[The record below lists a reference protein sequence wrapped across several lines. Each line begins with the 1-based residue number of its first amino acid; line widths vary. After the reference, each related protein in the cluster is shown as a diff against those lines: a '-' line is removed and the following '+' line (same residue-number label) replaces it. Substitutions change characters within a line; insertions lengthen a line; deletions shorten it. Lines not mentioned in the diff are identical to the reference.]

1 MVRALKIISDT
12 IAYFFSVY
20 FSVLFY
26 SIPVVFALQNI
37 NYFLIIGGLVFFIA
51 SIHNYKGYETSIE
64 FSQLRETTALI
75 RSALLMLVV
84 SIFSLFILQ
93 IPIPE
98 FLTVSSR
105 FVFAISLVIIPVI
118 FRKLST
124 FFIPVNNNKENVLLI
139 GLGVMGKSFLNLIK
153 SRRSGF
159 NVLSIL
165 DDRMVKGFIYDGIYV
180 FGGIDKLESFLVNNA
195 VDRIV
200 ISIRNLAEEKINYI
214 QSIANKTGTQLNY
227 LPSIESF
234 TNDPLKLIDHAG
246 IQLVTRNRQSQ
257 SFFYK
262 IGKRTVDIVLSL
274 VGFCLSLPFWLFI
287 PIMIKKD
294 SPGPVLFKQ
303 KRVGLKE
310 KPFELYKF
318 RSMFIDSS
326 KYEYCPT
333 GTDDP
338 RVTKTGRWLRKI
350 SLDELPQLI
359 NILKGHMSIVGPR
372 PEMQFIVDEYNDVE
386 KKRLLVKPG
395 LTGLWQI
402 SRHRSSE
409 ITHNMEYDFYY
420 IENQGFVLD
429 FVIIIMTLFF
439 VVRGITH

>member
-1 MVRALKIISDT
+1 
-12 IAYFFSVY
+12 
-20 FSVLFY
+20 
-26 SIPVVFALQNI
+26 
-37 NYFLIIGGLVFFIA
+37 
-51 SIHNYKGYETSIE
+51 
-64 FSQLRETTALI
+64 
-75 RSALLMLVV
+75 ML
-84 SIFSLFILQ
+84 
-93 IPIPE
+93 
-98 FLTVSSR
+98 
-105 FVFAISLVIIPVI
+105 
-118 FRKLST
+118 
-124 FFIPVNNNKENVLLI
+124 
-139 GLGVMGKSFLNLIK
+139 
-153 SRRSGF
+153 
-159 NVLSIL
+159 
-165 DDRMVKGFIYDGIYV
+165 
-180 FGGIDKLESFLVNNA
+180 
-195 VDRIV
+195 
-200 ISIRNLAEEKINYI
+200 
-214 QSIANKTGTQLNY
+214 
-227 LPSIESF
+227 
-234 TNDPLKLIDHAG
+234 
-246 IQLVTRNRQSQ
+246 
-257 SFFYK
+257 
-262 IGKRTVDIVLSL
+262 
-274 VGFCLSLPFWLFI
+274 
-287 PIMIKKD
+287 KKD

-333 GTDDP
+333 GADDP

-372 PEMQFIVDEYNDVE
+372 PEMQFIVEEYNDVE